1 VEARYKKKSYR
12 NADCPPPFL
21 SNNFIYFLVIEGA
34 YLHQRS
40 QSPYEGDVFH
50 ETPTGLVFYTY
61 LLKLN
66 FNVLQAVFI
75 LCDVLTAFVLTE
87 ATRIFFQD
95 IVSIPFCFPFY
106 SYD

>member
-1 VEARYKKKSYR
+1 
-12 NADCPPPFL
+12 
-21 SNNFIYFLVIEGA
+21 VIEGA

-66 FNVLQAVFI
+66 CNVLQAIFI

-95 IVSIPFCFPFY
+95 IVSTNYFY
-106 SYD
+106 FQLISQRIN